1 MLQMQ
6 WHENKTDHRAY
17 YFREGDAV
25 CHKGLQGCSDKEN
38 RWKRNVGAFAMSA
51 LIVFCIDSKLIH
63 VRRNLRKKYR
73 I

>member
-1 MLQMQ
+1 M
-6 WHENKTDHRAY
+6 KTKQTTGPTRILED
-17 YFREGDAV
+17 E
-25 CHKGLQGCSDKEN
+25 GLQGCSDKEK

-51 LIVFCIDSKLIH
+51 LIVSCIYSKLIH